1 MTASE
6 KLDLSAVK
14 LMKIAGFLFLAVAA
28 INAALEIISEVLEF
42 FALSIV
48 SSILIGL
55 AVVLLG
61 LSARR
66 LAQISPGVARSADS
80 AGGWL
85 IGYIVFNILAAIF
98 LFFPLMDIVY
108 LIVGILSII
117 ARIIG
122 FNQINKVFK
131 TLSRPNYRMDSGIF
145 PLYGWYGVLAVV
157 ALFISVFTFNP
168 LVILI
173 VAITVIVGEILLLF
187 AIGYKLIGNS
197 SRIQKRITEPPTTAE
212 VLTPDQIRAQV
223 KAFAADEKV
232 QEEKQKFCSNCG
244 ANIETADTKCGNC
257 GTNL

>member
-1 MTASE
+1 MTESQ

-28 INAALEIISEVLEF
+28 INAALEIISEVLEL

-48 SSILIGL
+48 SAILLGFAI
-55 AVVLLG
+55 VFLG

-66 LAQISPGVARSADS
+66 IALISPGIARSADS

-85 IGYIVFNILAAIF
+85 IGFIVFNILSAIF
-98 LFFPLMDIVY
+98 LFFPLMDIVF

-122 FNQINKVFK
+122 FNQLNKVFK
-131 TLSRPNYRMDSGIF
+131 TLSSPDYRMDSGIF
-145 PLYGWYGVLAVV
+145 PLYGWYGILSAV
-157 ALFISVFTFNP
+157 ALFISVFTLNP

-197 SRIQKRITEPPTTAE
+197 SRIQKRITETPTPAK
-212 VLTPDQIRAQV
+212 VLTSDQIKAQV
-223 KAFAADEKV
+223 QAFAADDKV

-244 ANIETADTKCGNC
+244 ANIEPADTKCGNC